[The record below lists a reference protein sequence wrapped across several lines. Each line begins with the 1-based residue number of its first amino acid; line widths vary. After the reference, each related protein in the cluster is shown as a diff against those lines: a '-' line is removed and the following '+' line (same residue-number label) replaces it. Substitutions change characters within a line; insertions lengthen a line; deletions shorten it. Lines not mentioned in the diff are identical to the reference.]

1 MGYEKTQLDEHLKE
15 VVDIKVR
22 LDTHPCPCIWSD
34 WGAWD
39 ACSKSCGHGAT
50 KSRKRAIAKPAL
62 NNGNDCYGKPKESK
76 LCHLNPCPIDCV
88 WGNWGDWNP
97 CPSGCKD
104 GTDVQE
110 KTRVRVM
117 KVEAAHGGK
126 QCVGDKF
133 DAMKCTQ
140 VEELKEKISALV
152 DVKKVLEEEK
162 KELKDQNGQ
171 LEKELE
177 GKCVK
182 GSTNPTGSSE
192 KKSVRKARVNEE
204 NGLAEV
210 FYNGK
215 WSPIC
220 GLYFWDAGWGVKL
233 FCSELTGEPIETA
246 SGRIEGR
253 RGRQGR
259 RLEKTNAIFIG
270 RCTEKD
276 ESIFKCSGDK
286 GNFRGRCNAGNDA
299 GIKIHCNKNT

>member
-1 MGYEKTQLDEHLKE
+1 MF
-15 VVDIKVR
+15 I
-22 LDTHPCPCIWSD
+22 PNIII
-34 WGAWD
+34 
-39 ACSKSCGHGAT
+39 T
-50 KSRKRAIAKPAL
+50 KFFIL
-62 NNGNDCYGKPKESK
+62 G
-76 LCHLNPCPIDCV
+76 
-88 WGNWGDWNP
+88 
-97 CPSGCKD
+97 PS
-104 GTDVQE
+104 VI
-110 KTRVRVM
+110 M
-117 KVEAAHGGK
+117 
-126 QCVGDKF
+126 
-133 DAMKCTQ
+133 
-140 VEELKEKISALV
+140 
-152 DVKKVLEEEK
+152 
-162 KELKDQNGQ
+162 
-171 LEKELE
+171 
-177 GKCVK
+177 
-182 GSTNPTGSSE
+182 

-220 GLYFWDAGWGVKL
+220 GPYFWDAGWGVKL
-233 FCSELTGEPIETA
+233 FCSELTGKPIETA